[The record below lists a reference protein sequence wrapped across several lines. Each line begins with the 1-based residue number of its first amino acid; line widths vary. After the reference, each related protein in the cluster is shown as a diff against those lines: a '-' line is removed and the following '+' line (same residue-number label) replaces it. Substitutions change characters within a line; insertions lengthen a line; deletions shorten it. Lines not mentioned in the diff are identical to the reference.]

1 MNFGKVI
8 GQDRIKGVLKKIG
21 NSNRIP
27 HAMLLIGSEGSGA
40 LQLALSFSQ
49 LILCK
54 NIQNGE
60 ACLECP
66 SCTKT
71 GKFIH
76 PDVHYS
82 FPTIGTKE
90 ISTHFLTQWRDI
102 LTENE
107 YFSYED
113 WLDKLNAENKQGN
126 ITKEECNDIISKLSL
141 KSFDADKKIL
151 IMWLPEL
158 LGKEGNS
165 LLKIIE
171 EPPENT
177 IFLLVTEQPDKILNT
192 IKSRTQII
200 QFSGVDDTDITNYLI
215 QKGTNEDTA
224 KNIAHLCDGNV
235 VVANNLLKDLV
246 DQNNSVMFLEWM
258 RNCYGGD
265 GLKILGWVENFATL
279 GREKQKILLTYGHH
293 VLREIQ
299 MLIVDKH
306 YNVRLTPNEHT
317 VALNISK
324 VLNFEKLQ
332 SINNLMNDCIF
343 GIERNGNPKTLL
355 LDVSLK
361 LHSIFLSKI

>member
-1 MNFGKVI
+1 MNFEKVV
-8 GQDRIKGVLKKIG
+8 GQGRIKSVLKKIG
-21 NSNRIP
+21 TSNRIP
-27 HAMLLIGSEGSGA
+27 HALLLIGPAGSGA
-40 LQLALSFSQ
+40 LQLGLSFSQ

-54 NIQNGE
+54 NNQNGE
-60 ACLECP
+60 ACLNCP
-66 SCTKT
+66 NCTKVE
-71 GKFIH
+71 KFIH

-82 FPTIGTKE
+82 FPTIGAKE
-90 ISTHFLTQWRDI
+90 ISTHFLSQWRSI
-102 LTENE
+102 LTEKE

-141 KSFDADKKIL
+141 KSFESDKKIL

-177 IFLLVTEQPDKILNT
+177 VFILVTEQPDKILNT
-192 IKSRTQII
+192 IKSRTQIL
-200 QFSGVDDTDITNYLI
+200 QFGGVDDDDITKYLI
-215 QKGTNEDTA
+215 QKDANEDTA
-224 KNIAHLCDGNV
+224 KNISHLCEGNI
-235 VVANNLLKDLV
+235 VVANNLLKDLAE
-246 DQNNSVMFLEWM
+246 QNNSIMFLEWM
-258 RNCYGGD
+258 RNCYSGD
-265 GLKILGWVENFATL
+265 GLKILAWVEKFAAL

-299 MLIVDKH
+299 MLIVDAH

-324 VLNFEKLQ
+324 VLNFEKLE

-343 GIERNGNPKTLL
+343 GIERNGNPKTIL